1 MAIKINT
8 NVFITN
14 TPLRTALKYP
24 TIDFVISM
32 RRDEQ
37 NNFKIKTRA
46 SKKTR
51 RAHLPIPT
59 ERIKTKQQD
68 IKWTNWQNMN
78 KQKTKDHI
86 ETIDTVFF
94 MGILQFRV

>member
-14 TPLRTALKYP
+14 TPLRTALKCP

-37 NNFKIKTRA
+37 NNFKIKTEA
-46 SKKTR
+46 SREATG
-51 RAHLPIPT
+51 AHLPIPT
-59 ERIKTKQQD
+59 ERIETKQQG
-68 IKWTNWQNMN
+68 IKWTNWQNRN
-78 KQKTKDHI
+78 K
-86 ETIDTVFF
+86 
-94 MGILQFRV
+94 